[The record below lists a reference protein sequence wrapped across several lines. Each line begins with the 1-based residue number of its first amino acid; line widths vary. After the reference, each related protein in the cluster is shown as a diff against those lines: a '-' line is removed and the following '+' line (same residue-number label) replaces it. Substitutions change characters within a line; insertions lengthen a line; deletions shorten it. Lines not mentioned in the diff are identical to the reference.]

1 MAKVGYARTSTV
13 EQEAG
18 LEAQVRDLRAA
29 GCDRIFEEHA
39 SAVKQRDKLEEALNY
54 IREGDE
60 FIVTKVDRLARS
72 VSDFMNLHE
81 RIKAKGVSLKIIN
94 MGIDIN
100 TPTGELVLTMLA
112 GFAQMER
119 SMMLERQKEGIAK
132 AKEEG
137 RYAGRKPL
145 PEEIKNQVMNYL
157 ETGVSKV
164 WISKKL
170 NIGEASVYRIARE
183 WRKKPAK

>member
-1 MAKVGYARTSTV
+1 MAKVGYARTSTI

-18 LEAQVRDLRAA
+18 LEAQVRDLQAA
-29 GCDRIFEEHA
+29 GCDKIFQEHA
-39 SAVKQRDKLEEALNY
+39 SAVKQRDRLEEALNY

-72 VSDFMNLHE
+72 VGDFMKLHE
-81 RIKAKGVSLKIIN
+81 DIKAKGVTLKIIN

-132 AKEEG
+132 AKAEG
-137 RYAGRKPL
+137 RFAGRKPL
-145 PEEIKNQVMNYL
+145 PDEIKEKVMNYL
-157 ETGVSKV
+157 DTGVSKL
-164 WISKKL
+164 WIAQKL
-170 NIGEASVYRIARE
+170 GIGEASVYRIAKE
-183 WRKKPAK
+183 WRKKPVK

>member
-1 MAKVGYARTSTV
+1 MAKVGYARTSTI

-18 LEAQVRDLRAA
+18 LEAQVRDLQAA
-29 GCDRIFEEHA
+29 GCDKIFQEHA
-39 SAVKQRDKLEEALNY
+39 SAVKQRDRLEEALSY
-54 IREGDE
+54 VREGDE
-60 FIVTKVDRLARS
+60 FMVTKVDRLARS
-72 VSDFMNLHE
+72 VSDFMKLHE
-81 RIKAKGVSLKIIN
+81 QIKAKGVQLKVIN

-119 SMMLERQKEGIAK
+119 GMMLERQKEGIAK

-157 ETGVSKV
+157 DTGVSKV
-164 WISKKL
+164 WIAKRL
-170 NIGEASVYRIARE
+170 EIGEASVYRIAKE
-183 WRKKPAK
+183 WRKQAR